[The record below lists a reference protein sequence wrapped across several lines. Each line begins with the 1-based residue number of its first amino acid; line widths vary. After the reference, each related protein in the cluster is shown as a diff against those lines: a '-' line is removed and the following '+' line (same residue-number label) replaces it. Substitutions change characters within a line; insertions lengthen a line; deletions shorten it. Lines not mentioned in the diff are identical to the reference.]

1 MLDEEKLA
9 LVLCLFRQVCE
20 LSPGCTFFPL
30 ADRHSLQEIQLLQ
43 QHVFEEEK
51 RPKYPAAVYRGLVR
65 GTPERSL

>member
-30 ADRHSLQEIQLLQ
+30 ADRHSLQVNQLLQ
-43 QHVFEEEK
+43 QHVFEVGK
-51 RPKYPAAVYRGLVR
+51 RPKYPAAVYRSLVR